1 MIKKL
6 ILNFIVI
13 LLFFLTTFLVILS
26 TIGLETERFNQLISK
41 KIGQT
46 KDIKLELNKIKFK
59 LDPKTL
65 RLFLETYQPK
75 IQYNSILIPTLNVKV
90 YIDFLPL
97 IKANLKIKKINLNLD
112 KIDIVELNKLS
123 KFIKPSNFKNFLTNN
138 IKEGNLVS
146 ELEIFLMK
154 MEK

>member
-97 IKANLKIKKINLNLD
+97 IKANLK
-112 KIDIVELNKLS
+112 
-123 KFIKPSNFKNFLTNN
+123 
-138 IKEGNLVS
+138 
-146 ELEIFLMK
+146 
-154 MEK
+154 